1 MKTKQRQKYEAPKV
15 EVIVVELEEAIAN
28 TSPGAD
34 VDATPAARSWSQ
46 GDGDVTDHNAF

>member
-34 VDATPAARSWSQ
+34 AGVDPWENGGGGS
-46 GDGDVTDHNAF
+46 GIGEG